1 MVLSG
6 FRGFFYAFTLHFRHR
21 AKHNMKISS
30 KPHCFVLEGTNED
43 FWLSGFER
51 PCNGD
56 PIFTMLR
63 SFFLDRPL
71 SLISRHRFDQI
82 GLYLIKGSWNCGRQ
96 TWARVLAFFIIQALL
111 HVERRGLAMAGL
123 VSGRCTVVHSSIA
136 QRNISPYPGAYWG
149 FSW

>member
-1 MVLSG
+1 
-6 FRGFFYAFTLHFRHR
+6 
-21 AKHNMKISS
+21 MKISS